1 MSVIRNFLRRLNHSS
16 GGQSNLLGIRIL
28 QLLLGLVGIILWAI
42 LFALY
47 RQWMP
52 KTREAGVYVLHG
64 EWKPPSGFDKSVT
77 FMLALVDPV
86 IASFC
91 WTLAGIFRPAIA
103 ASLLRNEYQILI
115 ELLRSTVLLACG
127 IVAFWCIDAIV
138 LQYLIACTESSVT
151 IEPPSPDEDHAG
163 ASSQSEQ
170 HMGVLRGVRF
180 LALVSVYLMA

>member
-86 IASFC
+86 STP
-91 WTLAGIFRPAIA
+91 TL
-103 ASLLRNEYQILI
+103 Q
-115 ELLRSTVLLACG
+115 
-127 IVAFWCIDAIV
+127 
-138 LQYLIACTESSVT
+138 
-151 IEPPSPDEDHAG
+151 
-163 ASSQSEQ
+163 SQSSDKALNPGHCLLLLDPCWHLSTCDRSLSASERIPDSDRTPPLDRPPCMR
-170 HMGVLRGVRF
+170 HRGVL
-180 LALVSVYLMA
+180 VY